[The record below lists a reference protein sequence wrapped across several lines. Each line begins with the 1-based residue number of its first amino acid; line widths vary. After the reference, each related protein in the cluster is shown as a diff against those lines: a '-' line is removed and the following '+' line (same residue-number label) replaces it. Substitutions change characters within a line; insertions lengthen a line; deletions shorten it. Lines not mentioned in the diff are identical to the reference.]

1 MKLTAENVEKV
12 FLDCLYSDEE
22 AAKLGE
28 PPDDAI
34 VVEGILARY
43 GFKPDSIDKH
53 SDTIVNFLH
62 QLHDKFKIGWSF
74 LNACV
79 DKEGNLWG
87 EHRNVEQLVVLGLAI
102 DKVQYCA
109 PREIWKVMPGGL
121 PYFIVK

>member
-1 MKLTAENVEKV
+1 MKLTAKNVEKV

-22 AAKLGE
+22 AQKLGE
-28 PPDDAI
+28 PPDDAV
-34 VVEGILARY
+34 VVEGILARF
-43 GFKPDSIDKH
+43 GFKPDSLDKH

-62 QLHDKFKIGWSF
+62 QLPDKFQIGWSF
-74 LNACV
+74 LNACM
-79 DKEGNLWG
+79 DKDDNQWG

-121 PYFIVK
+121 PYFMVK